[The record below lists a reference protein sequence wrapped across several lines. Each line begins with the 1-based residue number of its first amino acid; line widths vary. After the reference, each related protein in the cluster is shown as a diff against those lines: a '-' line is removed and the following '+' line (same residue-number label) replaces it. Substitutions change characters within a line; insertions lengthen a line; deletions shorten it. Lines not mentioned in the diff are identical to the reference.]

1 MEETCFAHLPQ
12 PRGNTYY
19 CHLQPVG
26 ENRTHL
32 EARML
37 RISCHCTT
45 GRMKARIRW
54 TASLSLPQSPQ
65 AVNLNIMWIKE
76 CQVQPPSRTSPIST
90 VLRGSTLSKIWTS
103 LFGTPCTCNV
113 EGRRKATRAKKCLC
127 PWSQT
132 SLSSLWDKT
141 HSCPLPNPTLSSSP
155 TGHQAEQSPHFLSHG
170 QMLTQGEETRGSR
183 NIPRLSSIEVKKMLF
198 SKIL

>member
-12 PRGNTYY
+12 PRGNTHY

-103 LFGTPCTCNV
+103 LFGTPCTYNA

-132 SLSSLWDKT
+132 SCSY
-141 HSCPLPNPTLSSSP
+141 SCLPFGTKHTAALFLIQHLVPAP
-155 TGHQAEQSPHFLSHG
+155 QATRQSRVHIFFHMAKS
-170 QMLTQGEETRGSR
+170 
-183 NIPRLSSIEVKKMLF
+183 
-198 SKIL
+198 